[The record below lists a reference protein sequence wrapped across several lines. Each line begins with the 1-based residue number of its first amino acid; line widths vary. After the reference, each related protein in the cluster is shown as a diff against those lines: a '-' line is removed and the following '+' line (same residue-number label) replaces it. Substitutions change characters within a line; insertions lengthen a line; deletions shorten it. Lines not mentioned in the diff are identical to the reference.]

1 LQTGTVAPPDN
12 KIIDIARASMQK
24 LRMSQAGRAAG
35 GANGRTMANLD
46 PIDRRLLSELQED
59 GRVTNVELAQRVGL
73 TPPPC
78 LRRVRALEDA
88 GVIRGYHAEL
98 DASKLGF
105 AITVFALVSLKSQAE
120 EDLRQFEAHMRTLA
134 EVRECHMLNGEI
146 DFILKIVSRDL
157 QSFQEFLTSKLT
169 PAPNVASVK
178 TSLTIRTAKQMPGV
192 PLE

>member
-1 LQTGTVAPPDN
+1 MAALDN
-12 KIIDIARASMQK
+12 
-24 LRMSQAGRAAG
+24 
-35 GANGRTMANLD
+35 
-46 PIDRRLLSELQED
+46 IDRRLLAELQAE
-59 GRVTNVELAQRVGL
+59 GRITNVELAQRVGL
-73 TPPPC
+73 TAPPC
-78 LRRVRALEDA
+78 LRRVRALEEE
-88 GVIRGYHAEL
+88 GVIRGYHADL

-120 EDLRQFEAHMRTLA
+120 ESLRQFEEHMGTLA

-178 TSLTIRTAKQMPGV
+178 TSLTIRTAKQVPGV
-192 PLE
+192 PLEG

>member
-1 LQTGTVAPPDN
+1 MDNFSRVLDGTDKQTKRRGW
-12 KIIDIARASMQK
+12 DIA
-24 LRMSQAGRAAG
+24 
-35 GANGRTMANLD
+35 TLD
-46 PIDRRLLSELQED
+46 NIDRRLLAELQAE
-59 GRVTNVELAQRVGL
+59 GRVTNVDLARRVGL
-73 TPPPC
+73 TAPPC
-78 LRRVRALEDA
+78 LRRVRSLEDA

-105 AITVFALVSLKSQAE
+105 AITVFAMVSLRSQAE
-120 EDLRQFEAHMRTLA
+120 EDLRAFENHIKTLP

-146 DFILKIVSRDL
+146 DFILKIVSKDL

-178 TSLTIRTAKQMPGV
+178 TSLTIRTAKNEPGV